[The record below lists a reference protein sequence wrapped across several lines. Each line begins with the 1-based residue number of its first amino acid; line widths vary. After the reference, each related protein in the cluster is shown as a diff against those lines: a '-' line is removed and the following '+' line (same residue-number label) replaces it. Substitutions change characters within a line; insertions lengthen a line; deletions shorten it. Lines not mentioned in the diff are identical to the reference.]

1 MDRIEELTQQIVEQG
16 RKIEKLKNYIANLE
30 GDGDRLN
37 RALTVANSYID
48 CFDRLD
54 LPIPILVVGTN
65 LQIQY
70 VNSAF
75 CTFSEVSKDKL
86 KDHPLMEIPLKCE
99 DFQSLLIELFEKK
112 VPIIDKKINFVSPSE
127 MPYKLTVDAIPMLD
141 LASGAVLG
149 GFLIFTEVIDHS
161 MRKYLMFNLSKQEY
175 ALNIKA
181 IQHITSS
188 SAITKLPATPAWLLG
203 VINLWGTTIP
213 ILDIK
218 KMLAVEG
225 ETSSERESVVIIEKW
240 IGAQR
245 RNFGLLVDQVNGVI
259 TIPSKYVEPWHNI
272 GIDAKIDYIEGIAK
286 MDSSA
291 TVIIDAERILNWI
304 EERGSLQVLETSTT

>member
-1 MDRIEELTQQIVEQG
+1 VDRIEELTQQIAEQG
-16 RKIEKLKNYIANLE
+16 RKIEKLKKYVANLE
-30 GDGDRLN
+30 EDGDRLN
-37 RALTVANSYID
+37 VALTTANSYID

-54 LPIPILVVGTN
+54 LPIPILAVDTN

-75 CTFSEVSKDKL
+75 CTLSEISKDIL
-86 KDHPLMEIPLKCE
+86 KDHPLMTNQLKCE
-99 DFQSLLIELFEKK
+99 AFQSLLIELFEKK
-112 VPIIDKKINFVSPSE
+112 LPIMDKKINFLSPSE
-127 MPYKLTVDAIPMLD
+127 MPYKLTVDAIPMLN

-149 GFLIFTEVIDHS
+149 GFLIFTKVIDQS
-161 MRKYLMFNLSKQEY
+161 IRQYLTFNLSKQEY

-181 IQHITSS
+181 IQHITTS
-188 SAITKLPATPAWLLG
+188 SAITKLPSTPAWLLG

-218 KMLAVEG
+218 KMLALEG
-225 ETSSERESVVIIEKW
+225 DTSSERESVVIIEKR
-240 IGAQR
+240 IGARR
-245 RNFGLLVDQVNGVI
+245 RNFGLLVDQVNGVV
-259 TIPSKYVEPWHNI
+259 TIPSKYIEPWHNI

-291 TVIIDAERILNWI
+291 RVIIDAERILNWI
-304 EERGSLQVLETSTT
+304 EDRGSLQVSETSTT